1 MNHFI
6 HPTLRMLLD
15 YFQEKEQVMCNTL
28 LFFRYRPQH
37 CISMIHL
44 HNLSQDNV
52 LEITG
57 VHLNLK

>member
-28 LFFRYRPQH
+28 LF
-37 CISMIHL
+37 L
-44 HNLSQDNV
+44 GTD
-52 LEITG
+52 
-57 VHLNLK
+57 LNTVFP